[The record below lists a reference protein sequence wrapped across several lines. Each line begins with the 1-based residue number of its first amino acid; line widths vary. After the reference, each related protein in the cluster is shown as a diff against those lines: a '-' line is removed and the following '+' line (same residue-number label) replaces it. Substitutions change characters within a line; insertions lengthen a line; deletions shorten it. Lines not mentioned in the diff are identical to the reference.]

1 MTRRPGANLDQDVA
15 VPLPAAGGGGARAR
29 RRPTRVRGGRLRR
42 WASRRDPHSKHA
54 KKLSLLQARQSP
66 APRRCAGARGHPESA
81 ANRGANADVL
91 RARGAGSGAADRKGH
106 PGPRL
111 RPSAAERVFE
121 PSPPCKGSGPT
132 LRRLL
137 HGARDGGAGL
147 GNPGPSTLRIT
158 GVVRLR
164 ADHLLREVHVEMA
177 LLAAR
182 SLGGDEEPPEGRD
195 NCKSDEHPHARAS
208 VPTRVGLPNSLSTG
222 SCPTCDVIALRS
234 KETGRDGLAVAWTRA
249 LPGTRLGPCRCSPSD
264 HRARPSRQRVPSA
277 SAVKRKARSSAPA
290 ARSSC
295 RRSHRPPARGWR

>member
-1 MTRRPGANLDQDVA
+1 MSPSSTASLGRDVA
-15 VPLPAAGGGGARAR
+15 DPSRAR
-29 RRPTRVRGGRLRR
+29 CRPARVGGGRLRR
-42 WASRRDPHSKHA
+42 QQRTSCRDPEGQHVDQ
-54 KKLSLLQARQSP
+54 LGVVQARQSP
-66 APRRCAGARGHPESA
+66 ASRRCAGARGHPESA
-81 ANRGANADVL
+81 AHRGADADVL
-91 RARGAGSGAADRKGH
+91 RARGAGSRAADRKGH

-137 HGARDGGAGL
+137 HGARDGGARL
-147 GNPGPSTLRIT
+147 GNPGSSTLRIT

-208 VPTRVGLPNSLSTG
+208 VPTRVGLPNSLSTS
-222 SCPTCDVIALRS
+222 SCPTLWRDRR
-234 KETGRDGLAVAWTRA
+234 ET
-249 LPGTRLGPCRCSPSD
+249 
-264 HRARPSRQRVPSA
+264 
-277 SAVKRKARSSAPA
+277 
-290 ARSSC
+290 
-295 RRSHRPPARGWR
+295 